1 MGKSIEAEAQGT
13 NKMIQYFL
21 GHIDKIS
28 TFITAFAA
36 LLTAIATF
44 FLWRVT
50 RVLADETKRMV
61 DASEQPQVVATLE
74 PNAWSMRYFD
84 ISIANT
90 GNAPAFNIEV
100 TFDPPLENASHR
112 KNKTIPLRQISVL
125 RNGQTMTSNLCEYD
139 QIEGKVFQV
148 NISWTKKPNSTVKEI
163 MSYTYDMASFAGISQ
178 LGAKNPMTAIS
189 QQITKIREDWMRIAK
204 GTRRIQ
210 TDIYGSEDRINEKK
224 LRDEQLQM
232 AREEWESRQANRK
245 E

>member
-1 MGKSIEAEAQGT
+1 
-13 NKMIQYFL
+13 MIPYFL
-21 GHIDKIS
+21 EHIDKIS
-28 TFITAFAA
+28 TFISAFAA

-50 RVLADETKRMV
+50 RILAEETKRMV

-74 PNAWSMRYFD
+74 PNAWSMLYFD
-84 ISIANT
+84 ISVVNT

-112 KNKTIPLRQISVL
+112 KDKIIPLRQISVL
-125 RNGQTMTSNLCEYD
+125 RNGQQMTSNLCEYK

-148 NISWTKKPNSTVKEI
+148 SISWTKKPNSTVKEI

-178 LGAKNPMTAIS
+178 LGAKNPMTEIS
-189 QQITKIREDWMRIAK
+189 QQIKGIREDWKHIAK
-204 GTRRIQ
+204 GTRRVQ
-210 TDIYGSEDRINEKK
+210 TDTYDSEDRIDEKK

-232 AREEWESRQANRK
+232 AREEWESRQANKK

>member
-1 MGKSIEAEAQGT
+1 
-13 NKMIQYFL
+13 MIPYFL
-21 GHIDKIS
+21 EHIDKIS
-28 TFITAFAA
+28 TFISAFAA

-50 RVLADETKRMV
+50 RILAEETKRMV

-74 PNAWSMRYFD
+74 PNAWSMLYFD
-84 ISIANT
+84 ISVVNT

-112 KNKTIPLRQISVL
+112 KDKTIPLKQISVL
-125 RNGQTMTSNLCEYD
+125 RNGQQMTSNLCEYK

-148 NISWTKKPNSTVKEI
+148 SISWTKKPNSTVKEI

-178 LGAKNPMTAIS
+178 LGAKNPMTEIS
-189 QQITKIREDWMRIAK
+189 QQIKGIREDWKHIAK

-210 TDIYGSEDRINEKK
+210 TDIYDSEDRIDEKK
-224 LRDEQLQM
+224 MSDERLQL
-232 AREEWESRQANRK
+232 AREEWEIRQANKK

>member
-1 MGKSIEAEAQGT
+1 
-13 NKMIQYFL
+13 MIPYFL
-21 GHIDKIS
+21 EHNDKII
-28 TFITAFAA
+28 TFISAFAA

-50 RVLADETKRMV
+50 RILAEETKRMV

-74 PNAWSMRYFD
+74 PNAWSMLYFD
-84 ISIANT
+84 ISVVNT

-112 KNKTIPLRQISVL
+112 KDKTIPLKQISVL
-125 RNGQTMTSNLCEYD
+125 RNGQQMTSNLCEYK

-148 NISWTKKPNSTVKEI
+148 SISWTKKPNSTVKET
-163 MSYTYDMASFAGISQ
+163 MSYTYNMASFAGISQ
-178 LGAKNPMTAIS
+178 LGAKNPMTEIS
-189 QQITKIREDWMRIAK
+189 QQIKGIREDWKHIAK

-210 TDIYGSEDRINEKK
+210 TDIYDSEDRIDEKK
-224 LRDEQLQM
+224 LRDEQIQM
-232 AREEWESRQANRK
+232 AREEWESRQVNKK